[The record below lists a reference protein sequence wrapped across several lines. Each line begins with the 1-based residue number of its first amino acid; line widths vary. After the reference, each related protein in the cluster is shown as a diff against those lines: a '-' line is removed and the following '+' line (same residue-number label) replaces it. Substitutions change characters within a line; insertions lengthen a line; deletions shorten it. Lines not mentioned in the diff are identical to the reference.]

1 MVPRPGLI
9 LVSLLMTL
17 SSVPA
22 VGTPQWMAE
31 AYLIGDVYTY
41 GEEGTLAVFL
51 KGVSCRNQK
60 DYFFIGPS
68 YVNNASQ
75 LIAMVL
81 AAKAAGQRVRFFE
94 GSDIDTVACHVKGV
108 RISD

>member
-1 MVPRPGLI
+1 MMCIRMVRRAL
-9 LVSLLMTL
+9 SL
-17 SSVPA
+17 
-22 VGTPQWMAE
+22 
-31 AYLIGDVYTY
+31 
-41 GEEGTLAVFL
+41 FL
-51 KGVSCRNQK
+51 EGVSCRNQK

-68 YVNNASQ
+68 YVNNAGQ

-94 GSDIDTVACHVKGV
+94 DSGIDTVNCYVRGV